1 MKKKND
7 KQPSGFLG
15 VVIGI
20 QIALVVILTLI
31 FVVSVNRYHKTVY
44 LKETDVERMI
54 TRERY
59 ADLNSDIHNTYFRI
73 KNPSKEFNEFYN
85 LSRYIDD
92 AVLYNAYVVI
102 GKENDAKYILDQM
115 EDRKSKVGSY
125 EFVTQK
131 VDERILAFIEGK

>member
-131 VDERILAFIEGK
+131 VDERILAYIEGK

>member
-1 MKKKND
+1 MKKND

-131 VDERILAFIEGK
+131 VDERILAYIEGK